1 MIGETVSAIAGPM
14 LVGGESLVKVNGE
27 SVLVANAVP
36 GDELTIHISGR
47 RRGVYRG
54 EIVELIKAAE
64 DRITPPCPVA
74 DHCGGCAL
82 QSLSGDKQAELKSVW
97 VKQAFASLMHAD
109 SDWQPVQ
116 FHEERFRRRVRWH
129 VGSDS
134 EGQFLGFYAFAS
146 HQPVRHMQC
155 MVVTPALNA
164 ARVLIEKCVSLKGIE
179 AVQALQL
186 VDGMHLILETKRGF
200 KAIEEA
206 IKEPTEVA
214 DIEGLPLQWWWRD
227 QQGITRP
234 LKKPVVPFHDS
245 LPAGKS
251 DVSLSVGP
259 DGFVQ
264 GQLEGNRELIAQI
277 QAWAGKPR
285 RIADLFCGIGNLS
298 LPLAAATGAEIV
310 GAELNA
316 ASVRAASANAKAVGV
331 KASFAEANLFDN
343 FDIEPYIGAD
353 LLLLDPPR
361 RGAKRICSQISRLL
375 PKQIIMISC
384 DAAAG
389 ARDGQLL
396 KEHGYRLKALRALD
410 LFPGAGHVE
419 AMTYWMRS

>member
-1 MIGETVSAIAGPM
+1 
-14 LVGGESLVKVNGE
+14 
-27 SVLVANAVP
+27 
-36 GDELTIHISGR
+36 
-47 RRGVYRG
+47 
-54 EIVELIKAAE
+54 
-64 DRITPPCPVA
+64 
-74 DHCGGCAL
+74 
-82 QSLSGDKQAELKSVW
+82 
-97 VKQAFASLMHAD
+97 MH
-109 SDWQPVQ
+109 
-116 FHEERFRRRVRWH
+116 
-129 VGSDS
+129 
-134 EGQFLGFYAFAS
+134 
-146 HQPVRHMQC
+146 C